1 MDDGLVYLLSNPA
14 MPGLVK
20 IGMTERK
27 GVKSRMRE
35 LFSTGVPVPF
45 ECNYAGKV
53 SNPKKVESALHQAFG
68 PYRINPKREFFEI
81 EPDQAIVL
89 LKLIC
94 TEDITPQFIKVID
107 SEDSVSKDAGT
118 RLARKKRPRFNF
130 IEMEIPVGSILNFSQ
145 GDATCEVVDLRK
157 VSFLGEIMSLTK
169 ATRMLLQNDYD
180 VKPSGY
186 WLFNG
191 KRLNDIYN
199 ETYPWVSH

>member
-145 GDATCEVVDLRK
+145 GDATCEVVDSRK

-199 ETYPWVSH
+199 ETYPSVSH

>member
-68 PYRINPKREFFEI
+68 PDLIKPKREFIEI
-81 EPDQAIVL
+81 EPDKAIVL

-94 TEDITPQFIKVID
+94 TEHLPQFIKVID
-107 SEDSVSKDAGT
+107 MRIVCQRMPNK
-118 RLARKKRPRFNF
+118 LARKKKDL
-130 IEMEIPVGSILNFSQ
+130 IL
-145 GDATCEVVDLRK
+145 
-157 VSFLGEIMSLTK
+157 
-169 ATRMLLQNDYD
+169 
-180 VKPSGY
+180 
-186 WLFNG
+186 
-191 KRLNDIYN
+191 
-199 ETYPWVSH
+199 